1 MKNTQFLKSIALFA
15 FLALGACSHS
25 YNDHD
30 DKPVVAPLPDS
41 TASLPCP
48 QRTQVQFENLRAAQD
63 KWYADHGSP
72 APSDENKAQFK
83 AGTNGHAVML
93 VHGFIS
99 SPQAMQDLAKVLSDA
114 GDTVYSPL
122 ITGYG
127 SDAHAANAAT
137 TDDWRQTITDG
148 VALLKQC
155 YPNVTIVAHSLGGA
169 LVTDELQNYDNLKG
183 VTNIVMLAP
192 YLKVEQPWPAIL
204 VEAITSGLADID
216 VGTLQKQTGVDPY
229 SYLPL
234 KRPKPG
240 EPAAFLPLKAMGR
253 VLDLQKK
260 FEAAAKPNPS
270 LTVLLAESEADPVIN
285 GGFAAQYINQI
296 TPNLSRITYQKSEN
310 IGHSIETPADNPRF
324 AELAQKVQ
332 DAVAAH

>member
-1 MKNTQFLKSIALFA
+1 MV
-15 FLALGACSHS
+15 LGACSQS

-30 DKPVVAPLPDS
+30 DKPVASTPTDT

-48 QRTQVQFENLRAAQD
+48 QRTQAQFENLRAAQD
-63 KWYADHGSP
+63 KWYSDHGSP
-72 APSDENKAQFK
+72 VPSDENKAQFK

-99 SPQAMQDLAKVLSDA
+99 SPQAMKDLAKVLSDA

-148 VALLKQC
+148 VSLLKAC

-169 LVTDELQNYDNLKG
+169 LVTDELQNYDLQG
-183 VTNIVMLAP
+183 VTNLVMLAP

-229 SYLPL
+229 GYLPL

-240 EPAAFLPLKAMGR
+240 EPAAFLPLKAMKR
-253 VLDLQKK
+253 VLELQNK
-260 FEAAAKPNPS
+260 FDAAAKPNAS
-270 LTVLLAESEADPVIN
+270 LTILLAESEADPVIN
-285 GGFAAQYINQI
+285 GGFAAQFMNQI
-296 TPNLSRITYQKSEN
+296 TPNLARITYEKSEN
-310 IGHSIETPADNPRF
+310 IGHSIETPEDNPHF
-324 AELAQKVQ
+324 ADLAQKVQ
-332 DAVAAH
+332 DAIAAH